1 MYVQVFQ
8 QYSKAVCMNLVSQG
22 LFCLWCEV
30 NLWAADHLPLF
41 KKLHLTVGIHIS
53 IYCPVFITLILKTQ
67 PILHFIYMPIQDRIS
82 FLMKHDFSH
91 PQKHKQ

>member
-41 KKLHLTVGIHIS
+41 KKLHLTGNSHFNLLSS
-53 IYCPVFITLILKTQ
+53 IYSDTEDTTHSPFYLHAYSRPNFIFNETWFQSSTKTQ
-67 PILHFIYMPIQDRIS
+67 TII
-82 FLMKHDFSH
+82 
-91 PQKHKQ
+91 

>member
-53 IYCPVFITLILKTQ
+53 I
-67 PILHFIYMPIQDRIS
+67 
-82 FLMKHDFSH
+82 
-91 PQKHKQ
+91 

>member
-30 NLWAADHLPLF
+30 NLWAADHLPLL
-41 KKLHLTVGIHIS
+41 KK
-53 IYCPVFITLILKTQ
+53 IYCPVFTLILKTQ